1 MAAISAEN
9 VKELREKTG
18 VGMMEC
24 KKALTEAGGDFEK
37 AVDILRQRGLA
48 AAAKKSGRIAA
59 EGVIGLF
66 TTDKAGVLVEINSE
80 TDFVAKNEEFQ
91 KFAKDVA
98 EAVLTQNPSD
108 VDALSALPLGGSTVE
123 TRRQELVQKIGENL
137 SVRRFVRFETAG
149 RIASYLHGT
158 RIGVLVDCEGGNDQ
172 LGKEIAMQIAAA
184 NPMYLSRE
192 TVPAD
197 ALERE
202 KAIFEAQA
210 NESGKPANVIGKMV
224 EGKLEKFYGEVCLLD
239 QVFIKDPDGKQKIKD
254 ILKGGMVRRFA
265 RFQVG
270 EGIEK
275 RKDDFCG
282 EVAAQLK

>member
-1 MAAISAEN
+1 MTAISAEK

-24 KKALTEAGGDFEK
+24 KKALTESGGDFEK

-66 TTDKAGVLVEINSE
+66 ATEKAGVLVEINSE

-91 KFAKDVA
+91 KFAKAVA
-98 EAVLTQNPSD
+98 EVVLTQNPPD
-108 VDALSALPLGGSTVE
+108 VEAVSALPLGGVTVE
-123 TRRQELVQKIGENL
+123 ARRQELVQKIGENL

-149 RIASYLHGT
+149 RISSYLHGT
-158 RIGVLVDCEGGNDQ
+158 RIGVLVDSEGGDEQ
-172 LGKEIAMQIAAA
+172 LGKEVAMQIAAA

-192 TVPAD
+192 TIPAE

-210 NESGKPANVIGKMV
+210 KESGKPAAVIGKMI
-224 EGKLEKFYGEVCLLD
+224 EGKLEKFYGEVCLLE
-239 QVFIKDPDGKQKIKD
+239 QAFIKDPEGKQRIKD
-254 ILKGGMVRRFA
+254 ILKGAAVRRFA

-275 RKDDFCG
+275 RKDNFCE
-282 EVAAQLK
+282 EVASQLK

>member
-1 MAAISAEN
+1 MTVISAER

-24 KKALTEAGGDFEK
+24 KKALTEAGGDFEN

-48 AAAKKSGRIAA
+48 AAAKKSGRTAA
-59 EGVIGLF
+59 EGVIGLY
-66 TTDKAGVLVEINSE
+66 TTEEAGVLVEINSE

-91 KFAKDVA
+91 KFAKSVA
-98 EAVLTQNPSD
+98 EVVLTKNPAD
-108 VDALSALPLGGSTVE
+108 VDALSTLPLGGATIE

-149 RIASYLHGT
+149 RVAAYLHGT
-158 RIGVLVDCEGGNDQ
+158 RIGVLVDFEGGDDQ
-172 LGKEIAMQIAAA
+172 TGKDIAMQIAAA
-184 NPMYLSRE
+184 NPMYLSRD

-210 NESGKPANVIGKMV
+210 KESGKPANVIGKMV
-224 EGKLEKFYGEVCLLD
+224 EGKLEKFYSEVCLLD

-275 RKDDFCG
+275 RKDNFCE
-282 EVAAQLK
+282 EVASQLK